1 MCFNA
6 KVSLSV
12 FSIGVICLGIIFSR
26 KMYFV
31 GLFYLSVVLMQ
42 LLEYFAHLSLDNH
55 NLKLNKQM
63 AVGILVL
70 IFLQPVIFSLY
81 AGIIKFKNKSFLYT
95 ITPIIVIF
103 TGITYF
109 LYKFAESS
117 NMLRISYLNKSCN
130 SNICRLEWSF
140 FKSDKILS
148 LLFLLGY
155 FFLFTFTSQYFKLYK
170 QFKNSFG
177 ILMFLLA
184 VSLVYMTFI
193 DGLPSNKFPF
203 AAFGSI
209 WCILAT
215 LVGPYFVFFTR

>member
-6 KVSLSV
+6 KASISV
-12 FSIGVICLGIIFSR
+12 FTIGIICLGVIFVR

-31 GLFYLSVVLMQ
+31 GVFYLTVILMQ
-42 LLEYFAHLSLDNH
+42 LLEYFAHISLDNN

-63 AVGILVL
+63 AVGILAL

-81 AGIIKFKNKSFLYT
+81 AGLIKFKNMSFLYT
-95 ITPIIVIF
+95 ITPIIAIF

-109 LYKFAESS
+109 LYKSAESS
-117 NMLRISYLNKSCN
+117 NLLRISYLNKSCN

-140 FKSDKILS
+140 FKSNKILS
-148 LLFLLGY
+148 LLFLLIY
-155 FFLFTFTSQYFKLYK
+155 FFLFTFTSQYFNLAK

-177 ILMFLLA
+177 VLMFLLA
-184 VSLVYMTFI
+184 VSFVYMTFV

>member
-6 KVSLSV
+6 PVSLSV
-12 FSIGVICLGIIFSR
+12 FSIGLICLGIIISR

-31 GLFYLSVVLMQ
+31 GVFYLSVIAMQ
-42 LLEYFAHLSLDNH
+42 LLEYFAHISLDTN
-55 NLKLNKQM
+55 NLELNKQM
-63 AVGILVL
+63 AVGILAL
-70 IFLQPVIFSLY
+70 IFLQPVLFSLY
-81 AGIIKFKNKSFLYT
+81 AGIIKFKNRSFLYT
-95 ITPIIVIF
+95 VTPIIAIF
-103 TGITYF
+103 TGITYL

-117 NMLRISYLNKSCN
+117 NMLQISHLNKSCN
-130 SNICRLEWSF
+130 STICRLEWSF
-140 FKSDKILS
+140 FKSNKILS
-148 LLFLLGY
+148 ILFLLGY
-155 FFLFTFTSQYFKLYK
+155 FFLFTFTSEYFKLYK

-184 VSLVYMTFI
+184 LSLVYMTFV

-215 LVGPYFVFFTR
+215 LIGPYFVFSTR

>member
-81 AGIIKFKNKSFLYT
+81 AGIIKFKNMSFLYT

-109 LYKFAESS
+109 LYKFAEAS

-140 FKSDKILS
+140 FKSNKILS
-148 LLFLLGY
+148 SLFLLIY
-155 FFLFTFTSQYFKLYK
+155 FFLFTFTTC
-170 QFKNSFG
+170 FG
-177 ILMFLLA
+177 I
-184 VSLVYMTFI
+184 
-193 DGLPSNKFPF
+193 
-203 AAFGSI
+203 
-209 WCILAT
+209 
-215 LVGPYFVFFTR
+215 

>member
-12 FSIGVICLGIIFSR
+12 FSIGVICLGIIISR

-55 NLKLNKQM
+55 NLELNKQM
-63 AVGILVL
+63 AVGILAL

-81 AGIIKFKNKSFLYT
+81 AGIIKSKNMSFLYT
-95 ITPIIVIF
+95 ITPVIALF

-140 FKSDKILS
+140 FKSNKLLS
-148 LLFLLGY
+148 SLFLLIY

-184 VSLVYMTFI
+184 ISFVYMTFV